1 MVQMNLFAKDSDT
14 DIVNKSMDTKG
25 EMEVDELGDWDW
37 YRYTIDT
44 MYKTGNL
51 LDSTENSTE
60 CSVVT

>member
-37 YRYTIDT
+37 YRHTIDT
-44 MYKTGNL
+44 MYKTDN
-51 LDSTENSTE
+51 
-60 CSVVT
+60 